1 MPGIS
6 LKYDLTKNPINQNGT
21 PQEKFLDASESLLHN
36 DYYKKELLLEKP
48 CLIVC
53 TRYAEYP
60 VKIIENEKFWACVE
74 GKIYSKRES
83 EVERE
88 LSDLLE
94 IIFSSDLSIDKY
106 KKEFADWLL
115 DTDGDFVVYGLDK
128 KTDNFFIMNDL
139 LGRLPLY
146 YQVNDKSEL
155 ILSREIQLLSYLNH
169 TGEENANK
177 FDMMGIAQFL
187 LFSHTL
193 GNRTLLRNVS
203 KMGPASIL
211 TVCNKDSQIKTHEL
225 YVFNFEYKKYSNEG
239 IKKNAQ
245 ELVKLFL
252 EACKNRADLD
262 SKNVL
267 SLSGGLDS
275 RAIAAGL
282 HENKISYSAVSSPE
296 PNWTPVVGNS
306 SESEIAEK
314 LAHELKAEWENYQTM
329 VPTAQNLLTLL
340 RTKNGLVYLAH
351 SFLPRF
357 LEVLKT
363 KYGLSPVNF
372 FTGHGGD
379 VSFTNLLFKVQDVE
393 RCVRGIIHVKGRF
406 PLNIITD
413 VTKISK
419 PELMQEI
426 RNILRSY
433 PERNPSFKLVH
444 FLFFENNVKFSFEIE
459 DVNRLYFWSVA
470 PFYSVPFFKY
480 IFNCSDKSKEKLAL
494 YREFFIALS
503 PAIAEIK
510 ISNWGCSISSKKF
523 KILQYVLFLSFKYPK
538 LRRFIKKI
546 YDKRAYS
553 YETDSKIIQ
562 CIRTQLQDCKEIT
575 NVLSEDKV
583 QQILNQSSQ
592 FSHEAI
598 DNLFTVTSLIE
609 GSMRKSST
617 IGKYY

>member
-6 LKYDLTKNPINQNGT
+6 LKYELRKNPSNLSGNGR
-21 PQEKFLDASESLLHN
+21 EIFLEASQSLLHS
-36 DYYKKELLLEKP
+36 DYYKKELLLEEP
-48 CLIVC
+48 CLIIC

-60 VKIIENEKFWACVE
+60 IRIIENEKFWACVE
-74 GKIYSKRES
+74 GKIYGKQEAKLES
-83 EVERE
+83 EVSNLIE
-88 LSDLLE
+88 L
-94 IIFSSDLSIDKY
+94 IFSSDLSVDKY
-106 KKEFADWLL
+106 KKEVSDWLL
-115 DTDGDFVVYGLDK
+115 ETDGDFVVYALDK
-128 KTDNFFIMNDL
+128 RTNNFVLMNDL

-146 YQVNDKSEL
+146 YQVNEKSEL
-155 ILSREIQLLSYLNH
+155 ILSREIQLFSYLNQS
-169 TGEENANK
+169 GNEVGNK

-193 GNRTLLRNVS
+193 GSRTLLRNVS
-203 KMGPASIL
+203 KLGPASIL
-211 TVCNKDSQIKTHEL
+211 TVCNKDSKIKTHEL
-225 YVFNFEYKKYSNEG
+225 YVFNFERKKYSNEC

-252 EACKNRADLD
+252 EACKNRADLN
-262 SKNVL
+262 SKNVI

-275 RAIAAGL
+275 RAVAAGL
-282 HENKISYSAVSSPE
+282 HKNEISYSAVTSPE
-296 PNWTPVVGNS
+296 PNWAPVVGNS

-314 LAHELKAEWENYQTM
+314 LAHELNVEWENYHTM

-340 RTKNGLVYLAH
+340 RNKSGLIYLAH
-351 SFLPRF
+351 SFLPKF

-379 VSFTNLLFKVQDVE
+379 VSFTNLLFDVQDIE
-393 RCVRGIIHVKGRF
+393 SCVRGIIHVKGRF
-406 PLNIITD
+406 PLKIITD
-413 VTKISK
+413 ITRVSK
-419 PELMQEI
+419 PELIQEI
-426 RNILRSY
+426 RNILSSY

-470 PFYSVPFFKY
+470 PFYSVPFFEY

-503 PAIAEIK
+503 PASAEIK
-510 ISNWGCSISSKKF
+510 ISNWGCSIRSNKF

-575 NVLSEDKV
+575 NVLSHDKV

-592 FSHEAI
+592 FSHEAV
-598 DNLFTVTSLIE
+598 DNLFTITSLIE
-609 GSMRKSST
+609 DSMCKRST
-617 IGKYY
+617 IEKYY